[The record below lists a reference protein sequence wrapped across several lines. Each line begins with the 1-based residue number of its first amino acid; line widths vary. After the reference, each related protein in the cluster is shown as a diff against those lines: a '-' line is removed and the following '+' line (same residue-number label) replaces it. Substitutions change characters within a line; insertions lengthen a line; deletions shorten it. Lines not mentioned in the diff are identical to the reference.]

1 MYIQQLF
8 FYHRTIFLPSGKVE
22 SFSELLWIV
31 AVNDF
36 ILKFVAVIFKI
47 LIVMLP
53 GNLLPYRKRVR
64 DTLNHSILE
73 RCDI

>member
-1 MYIQQLF
+1 MNLSIS
-8 FYHRTIFLPSGKVE
+8 RTIFLPSGTVE

-36 ILKFVAVIFKI
+36 ILKFVVVIFKI

-53 GNLLPYRKRVR
+53 GNFLPYRKRV
-64 DTLNHSILE
+64 SIICLKYI
-73 RCDI
+73 CLDGDV